1 MKEFIHLHN
10 HTHYSLLDA
19 ICTVDGLVQAA
30 IDNNMSAVALTDH
43 GVMYG
48 AMEFY
53 KKCKQK
59 NIKPIVGFETYVV
72 QSGTRFDRGNKINTK
87 ASTAEIID
95 VNDDEKLSTSNIN
108 YAHLILLAKNEV
120 GYRNLI
126 KINSIGH
133 TEGHYYKPRV
143 DLEVLNQYKDGIVA
157 LSACVHGVVSC
168 YIVRNDLK
176 MAKKMAATYKE
187 IYGEDF
193 YIELQNHITL
203 DSEKKV
209 LKEAPK
215 IAKELGIKTIA
226 TNDVHYIK
234 QRHAIAHNLYL
245 HLSAKQTKG
254 AETVDLTENLRYGTD
269 QIYFKTTKEMC
280 ELFKNFPEAIQ
291 STLEVTEKC
300 NLELDLSKKFMP
312 AYKIPVSSDAKTLD
326 EYLEK
331 ISWEGLRRKF
341 KKITIEVEERL
352 KYELDVIKKMN
363 FSGYFLIVQD
373 FIKTAKERGILVG
386 PGRGSAAGS
395 LVCYCIGITSV
406 NPLEFNLLFE
416 RFLNPERISMPD
428 IDIDFQD
435 DRRDEVIQYAKETY
449 GENSVAQIITFNRL
463 APRGVLKDVGRVLN
477 FPYQEINELTKL
489 IPILFGKVKPLAEC
503 MKEVKEFQAYFNNPD
518 KIIEQNRKALF
529 DYAQTLEN
537 LNKNSS
543 IHASGVVIAPSDV
556 TDYVPLSRAAGE
568 ENAFCTQ
575 YDMNQLEDAGLIKID
590 FLGLKELKVISKTL
604 NLINKRFNKNLS
616 IDNIPLDDTKTYK
629 LFSSG
634 ATTGIFQFSK
644 DKMKEYL
651 SKMKPK
657 NINDLAIMNALN
669 RPGPMKLIPDLI
681 DKRFG
686 RKPITYMHPKM
697 ENALK
702 ETYGII
708 IYQEQVMQ
716 IAREIAGFSM
726 AQADNMR
733 KAMGKK
739 IKEKMKQVKTDFV
752 NGSVKNGLSKKLA
765 EDIFALIFDF
775 ADYGFN
781 KSHAVAYSFVSYYTA
796 YLKANYPVEFLA
808 VSMECRKDD
817 ETELQYLAEECQR
830 LKIKVR
836 QPDINLSELG
846 FTVYYGNDENKTG
859 EIIYGLSAIKNVGEK
874 ASDVI
879 IKEREL
885 NGEYK
890 SFIDFLIRVDLRLVN
905 KKTIEGL
912 IYAGAFDSIEENR
925 RKLFFNLE
933 RATLYA
939 QRFKELPQSKGQEGL
954 FLTSQNTNNGFGDL
968 KLQDYEEFSEIEKL
982 NLERAAIGFYVSGH
996 PLEKFRKDIKAH
1008 ITLSFG
1014 SDASEEE
1021 IDRMST
1027 AKMCGVISDLQIR
1040 SSKKG
1045 KKFVVFN
1052 LLDLYGTGECIAFS
1066 NLFESKQFLFKNDNL
1081 VFVEGKPEKNGEKIK
1096 LVVDNIYPMERI
1108 HEHLGQNLTINLQEE
1123 KTTYDV
1129 LKKIKKLV
1137 ENYPGNCYLFFNI
1150 NGNGINKLFKSKEFK
1165 VNPTSELISNLKK
1178 LVGEH
1183 NLNIN

>member
-10 HTHYSLLDA
+10 HSHFSLLDA
-19 ICTVDGLVQAA
+19 ICTIDGLVNAA
-30 IDNNMSAVALTDH
+30 IANNMPAVALTDH
-43 GVMYG
+43 GVMFG

-59 NIKPIVGFETYVV
+59 NIKPIIGFETYVA
-72 QSGTRFDRGNKINTK
+72 QSGSRFDRGNKINTK
-87 ASTAEIID
+87 AATAEIID
-95 VNDDEKLSTSNIN
+95 VESDDRLSTANIN
-108 YAHLILLAKNEV
+108 YAHLILLAKNET

-133 TEGHYYKPRV
+133 TEGYYYKPRV
-143 DLEVLNQYKDGIVA
+143 DIEVLNKYKEGLVA
-157 LSACVHGVVSC
+157 LSACAHGVISC
-168 YIVRNDLK
+168 YIVRDDLRMAMK
-176 MAKKMAATYKE
+176 MAGIYKD

-193 YIELQNHITL
+193 YLELQNHISL

-209 LKEAPK
+209 LKEMPK
-215 IAKELGIKTIA
+215 IAKELGIKLIA
-226 TNDVHYIK
+226 TNDVHYIEQK
-234 QRHAIAHNLYL
+234 HAIAHNLYL
-245 HLSAKQTKG
+245 HLSAKQSKS
-254 AETVDLTENLRYGTD
+254 AETIDLTENLRYGTD
-269 QIYFKTTKEMC
+269 QIYFKSVKEMC
-280 ELFKNFPEAIQ
+280 DLFKDFPEAIQ

-300 NLELDLSKKFMP
+300 NLELDLSIKHMP
-312 AYKIPVSSDAKTLD
+312 AYKIPENSDAKTLD

-331 ISWEGLRRKF
+331 IAYDGL
-341 KKITIEVEERL
+341 KKRFGEITPEAEERL
-352 KYELDVIKKMN
+352 KYELSIIKRMN

-373 FIKTAKERGILVG
+373 FINTAKSRGILVG

-395 LVCYCIGITSV
+395 LVCYCIGITNV
-406 NPLEFNLLFE
+406 DPLEYSLLFE

-489 IPILFGKVKPLAEC
+489 IPILFGKVKPLEEC
-503 MKEVKEFQAYFNNPD
+503 MKDVPEFKAYFKNPD
-518 KIIEQNRKALF
+518 KIIEQNRKSLLE
-529 DYAQTLEN
+529 YSQVLEN

-543 IHASGVVIAPSDV
+543 IHASGVVIAPADV
-556 TDYVPLSRAAGE
+556 TDFVPLSKVTGE
-568 ENAFCTQ
+568 DSVYCTQ

-604 NLINKRFNKNLS
+604 NLVNKRYNKNITL
-616 IDNIPLDDTKTYK
+616 DTIPLDNEKTYK
-629 LFSSG
+629 LFSAG

-681 DKRFG
+681 EKRFG

-716 IAREIAGFSM
+716 IAREVAGFTM

-739 IKEKMKQVKTDFV
+739 IKEKMKQVKEDFV
-752 NGSVKNGLSKKLA
+752 DGSVKNGLKKKLA
-765 EDIFALIFDF
+765 EEIFALILDF

-796 YLKANYPVEFLA
+796 FLKANFPVEFLA

-830 LKIKVR
+830 IKIKVR
-836 QPDINLSELG
+836 QPDVNLSELG
-846 FTVYYGNDENKTG
+846 FKVHYNEKNEIG
-859 EIIYGLSAIKNVGEK
+859 EIVYGLSAIKNVGEK
-874 ASDVI
+874 ASEVI

-885 NGEYK
+885 NGEFK
-890 SFIDFLIRVDLRLVN
+890 SLTDFLIRVDLRLVN
-905 KKTIEGL
+905 KKTLEGL
-912 IYAGAFDSIEENR
+912 IQAGAFDSIEKNR
-925 RKLFFNLE
+925 RKLFNNLE
-933 RATLYA
+933 RTTLYA
-939 QRFKELPQSKGQEGL
+939 QRYKEMPESKGQEGL
-954 FLTSQNTNNGFGDL
+954 FLAPKSGENGQGDL
-968 KLQDYEEFSEIEKL
+968 KLQEYEEFPEIEKL

-996 PLEKFRKDIKAH
+996 PLDKYRKDIKSH
-1008 ITLSFG
+1008 INLSFG
-1014 SDASEEE
+1014 SDASEDE
-1021 IDRMST
+1021 IDKMGS

-1040 SSKKG
+1040 SSKRG
-1045 KKFVVFN
+1045 NKFVVFN

-1096 LVVDNIYPMERI
+1096 LVVDNIYSIEKI
-1108 HEHLGQNLTINLQEE
+1108 HEHFGQNITINLREGSVKYE
-1123 KTTYDV
+1123 T
-1129 LKKIKKLV
+1129 LKQIRELV
-1137 ENYPGNCYLFFNI
+1137 EAKPGSCYLFFNVT
-1150 NGNGINKLFKSKEFK
+1150 GNGTKKIYKSKEFK

>member
-1 MKEFIHLHN
+1 LKEFIHLHN

-19 ICTVDGLVQAA
+19 ICTVDGLVKAA
-30 IDNNMSAVALTDH
+30 IENKMPAVALTDH

-53 KKCKQK
+53 KKCKQRGV
-59 NIKPIVGFETYVV
+59 KPIIGFETYVA
-72 QSGTRFDRGNKINTK
+72 QSGSRFDRGNKINTK
-87 ASTAEIID
+87 AATAEIID
-95 VNDDEKLSTSNIN
+95 AETDERLSTANIN

-120 GYRNLI
+120 GYRNLL

-133 TEGHYYKPRV
+133 TEGYYYKPRV
-143 DLEVLNQYKDGIVA
+143 DLEVLEKYREGIVA
-157 LSACVHGVVSC
+157 LSACAHGVISC
-168 YIVRNDLK
+168 HIVRDDIRTAHK
-176 MAKKMAATYKE
+176 MAGVYKD

-193 YIELQNHITL
+193 YLELQNHLSL

-209 LKEAPK
+209 LKEMPG
-215 IAKELGIKTIA
+215 IAKELGIKLIA

-234 QRHAIAHNLYL
+234 REHAVAHNIYL
-245 HLSAKQTKG
+245 HLSAKQNKS
-254 AETVDLTENLRYGTD
+254 AEPVDLTENLRYGTD

-280 ELFKNFPEAIQ
+280 ELFSDYPEAIE
-291 STLEVTEKC
+291 STLEVAEKC
-300 NLELDLSKKFMP
+300 NLELDLSVKHMP
-312 AYKIPVSSDAKTLD
+312 AYRIPEGVESKTLD

-331 ISWEGLRRKF
+331 ISWIGLKKRF
-341 KKITIEVEERL
+341 KEVTPEAEERL
-352 KYELDVIKKMN
+352 KYELGIIKKMN
-363 FSGYFLIVQD
+363 FPGYFLIVQD
-373 FIKTAKERGILVG
+373 FINTAKSRGILVG

-395 LVCYCIGITSV
+395 LVCYCIGITNV
-406 NPLEFNLLFE
+406 DPLKYNLLFE

-449 GENSVAQIITFNRL
+449 GEKSVAQIITFNRL

-477 FPYQEINELTKL
+477 FPFQEINELTKL
-489 IPILFGKVKPLAEC
+489 IPILFGKVKSLKDC
-503 MKEVKEFQAYFNNPD
+503 MTEVPDFRKYFDD
-518 KIIEQNRKALF
+518 KTAKQNRKVLLDNAC
-529 DYAQTLEN
+529 TLEN

-543 IHASGVVIAPSDV
+543 IHASGVVIAPADV
-556 TDYVPLSRAAGE
+556 IDYVPLSKVTGE
-568 ENAFCTQ
+568 DSVYCTQ

-604 NLINKRFNKNLS
+604 NLVNKKYNKELT
-616 IDNIPLDDTKTYK
+616 IDNIPLDDEKTFR
-629 LFSSG
+629 LFSAG

-686 RKPITYMHPKM
+686 RKPTTYMHPKM
-697 ENALK
+697 EPALK

-716 IAREIAGFSM
+716 IAREVAGFTM

-739 IKEKMKQVKTDFV
+739 IKEKMKQVKEDFIK
-752 NGSVKNGLSKKLA
+752 GSVKNGLQKKLA
-765 EDIFALIFDF
+765 EDIFALILDF

-781 KSHAVAYSFVSYYTA
+781 KSHAVAYSFVSFYTA
-796 YLKANYPVEFLA
+796 YLKANFPVEFLA

-817 ETELQYLAEECQR
+817 ETELQFLAEECQR
-830 LKIKVR
+830 MKIRVK
-836 QPDINLSELG
+836 QPDINLSELD
-846 FTVYYGNDENKTG
+846 FKVYYNGDEDETG

-874 ASDVI
+874 AAENI

-885 NGEYK
+885 NGGYK
-890 SFIDFLIRVDLRLVN
+890 SLVDFLIRVDLRLVN
-905 KKTIEGL
+905 KKTLEGL
-912 IYAGAFDSIEENR
+912 IQAGAFDCVEKNR
-925 RKLFFNLE
+925 KKLFYNLE
-933 RATLYA
+933 TATIYA
-939 QRFKELPQSKGQEGL
+939 QRYKERPESWGQEGL
-954 FLTSQNTNNGFGDL
+954 SFESAKPATAGHGDL
-968 KLQDYEEFSEIEKL
+968 RLREYDEFPLIEKL
-982 NLERAAIGFYVSGH
+982 NLERAAIGFYVTGH
-996 PLEKFRKDIKAH
+996 PLDEYRKDIKSH
-1008 ITLSFG
+1008 VNLSFG
-1014 SDASEEE
+1014 SDLSEDE
-1021 IDRMST
+1021 IDRMGT

-1040 SSKKG
+1040 QSKRG
-1045 KKFVVFN
+1045 NKFVVFN

-1066 NLFESKQFLFKNDNL
+1066 NLYESKMNLFKNDSL
-1081 VFVEGKPEKNGEKIK
+1081 VFVEGKAEKNGEKIK
-1096 LVVDNIYPMERI
+1096 LVVDTIFPIERI
-1108 HEHLGQNLTINLQEE
+1108 HEHLGQNLIINVQEGKISYE
-1123 KTTYDV
+1123 V
-1129 LKKIKKLV
+1129 LNRVRELI
-1137 ENYPGNCYLFFNI
+1137 EASPGNCYLFFNI
-1150 NGNGINKLFKSKEFK
+1150 TGNGTKKIFKSKEFK
-1165 VNPTSELISNLKK
+1165 INPTSELISNLKK

>member
-1 MKEFIHLHN
+1 LKEFIHLHN

-19 ICTVDGLVQAA
+19 ICTVNGLVNAA
-30 IDNNMSAVALTDH
+30 IENKMSAVALTDH

-59 NIKPIVGFETYVV
+59 NIKPIVGFETYVA
-72 QSGTRFDRGNKINTK
+72 QSGSRFDRGNKINTK
-87 ASTAEIID
+87 AATAEIID
-95 VNDDEKLSTSNIN
+95 VESGEKLSTANIN
-108 YAHLILLAKNEV
+108 YAHLVLLAKNET
-120 GYRNLI
+120 GYRNLM

-133 TEGHYYKPRV
+133 TEGYYYKPRV
-143 DLEVLNQYKDGIVA
+143 DLEVLEKYKEGIVA
-157 LSACVHGVVSC
+157 LSACAHGVISC
-168 YIVRNDLK
+168 YIVRDDLRTARK
-176 MAKKMAATYKE
+176 MAEVYKN

-193 YIELQNHITL
+193 YLELQNHISL

-209 LKEAPK
+209 LKELPG
-215 IAKELGIKTIA
+215 IAKELGIKLIA

-234 QRHAIAHNLYL
+234 REHAIAHNIYL
-245 HLSAKQTKG
+245 HISAKQNKS
-254 AETVDLTENLRYGTD
+254 AESIDLTKNLRYGTD
-269 QIYFKTTKEMC
+269 QIYFKSAKEMID
-280 ELFKNFPEAIQ
+280 LFKDYPEAIE

-300 NLELDLSKKFMP
+300 NLELDLRKKYMP
-312 AYKIPVSSDAKTLD
+312 AYKIPEDDDAKTLD
-326 EYLEK
+326 DYLEK
-331 ISWEGLRRKF
+331 ISWEGL
-341 KKITIEVEERL
+341 KKKYGEITPEAEERL
-352 KYELDVIKKMN
+352 KYELNIIKKMN

-373 FIKTAKERGILVG
+373 FINTAKLRGILVG

-395 LVCYCIGITSV
+395 LVCYCIGITLV
-406 NPLEFNLLFE
+406 DPLKYSLLFE

-449 GENSVAQIITFNRL
+449 GDNSVAQIVTFNRL

-477 FPYQEINELTKL
+477 FPFQEINELTKL
-489 IPILFGKVKPLAEC
+489 IPILFGKVKPLSEC
-503 MKEVKEFQAYFNNPD
+503 MTEVPEFKKYFED
-518 KIIEQNRKALF
+518 KSAKQNRKELF
-529 DYAQTLEN
+529 NYSNILEN

-556 TDYVPLSRAAGE
+556 TDYVPLSKVTGE
-568 ENAFCTQ
+568 DNVFCTQ

-604 NLINKRFNKNLS
+604 NLVNKRFKKDLT
-616 IDNIPLDDTKTYK
+616 IDTIPLDDEKTYK
-629 LFSSG
+629 LFSAG

-716 IAREIAGFSM
+716 IAREVAGFTM

-739 IKEKMKQVKTDFV
+739 IKEKMKQVKEDFI
-752 NGSVKNGLSKKLA
+752 NGSVKNGLKKKLA
-765 EDIFALIFDF
+765 EDIFALILDF

-781 KSHAVAYSFVSYYTA
+781 KSHAVAYSFVSFYTA
-796 YLKANYPVEFLA
+796 FLKANYPVEFLA

-817 ETELQYLAEECQR
+817 ETELQFLAEECKR
-830 LKIKVR
+830 MKIRVK
-836 QPDINLSELG
+836 QPDINLSELDFKVHYNG
-846 FTVYYGNDENKTG
+846 DEDETG

-874 ASDVI
+874 AADNI

-890 SFIDFLIRVDLRLVN
+890 SFTDFLIRVDLRLVN
-905 KKTIEGL
+905 KKTLESL
-912 IYAGAFDSIEENR
+912 IQAGAFDSIEKNR
-925 RKLFFNLE
+925 RKLFNNLE
-933 RATLYA
+933 RATLYS
-939 QRFKELPQSKGQEGL
+939 QRYKEMPESHGQEGL
-954 FLTSQNTNNGFGDL
+954 FLAPQPTSDGLGDL
-968 KLQDYEEFSEIEKL
+968 KLEEYEEYPQIEKL
-982 NLERAAIGFYVSGH
+982 NLERAAIGFYVTGH
-996 PLEKFRKDIKAH
+996 PLDKYRKDIKSH
-1008 ITLSFG
+1008 INLSFG
-1014 SDASEEE
+1014 SDKSEEE
-1021 IDRMST
+1021 IEKMGI

-1040 SSKKG
+1040 SSKRG
-1045 KKFVVFN
+1045 NKFVVFS
-1052 LLDLYGTGECIAFS
+1052 LLDLYGTGECIAFG
-1066 NLFESKQFLFKNDNL
+1066 NLFDSKTHLFKNENL
-1081 VFVEGKPEKNGEKIK
+1081 IFVEGKAEKNGEKIK
-1096 LVVDNIYPMERI
+1096 LIVDNIHSIDKI
-1108 HEHLGQNLTINLQEE
+1108 HEYCGQNLTINVQEN
-1123 KTTYDV
+1123 KISVDV
-1129 LKKIKKLV
+1129 LKKVKSLV
-1137 ENYPGNCYLFFNI
+1137 EAHPGNCYLFFKLTLD
-1150 NGNGINKLFKSKEFK
+1150 NKEKILKSKEFK
-1165 VNPTSELISNLKK
+1165 VNPSLEFISNLKQI
-1178 LVGEH
+1178 VGEH

>member
-1 MKEFIHLHN
+1 LKEFIHLHN

-19 ICTVDGLVQAA
+19 ICTVDGLVNAA
-30 IDNNMSAVALTDH
+30 VENKMQAVALTDH

-53 KKCKQK
+53 KKCIQK
-59 NIKPIVGFETYVV
+59 NIKPIIGFETYVA
-72 QSGTRFDRGNKINTK
+72 QSGSRFDRGNKINTK
-87 ASTAEIID
+87 AATAEIID
-95 VNDDEKLSTSNIN
+95 AETDERLSTANIN
-108 YAHLILLAKNEV
+108 YAHLILLAKDET

-133 TEGHYYKPRV
+133 TEGYYYKPRV
-143 DLEVLNQYKDGIVA
+143 DLEVLEKYKEGIVA
-157 LSACVHGVVSC
+157 LSACAHGVIAC
-168 YIVRNDLK
+168 HIVRDDLRTARK
-176 MAKKMAATYKE
+176 MAGVYKE
-187 IYGEDF
+187 IYGDDF
-193 YIELQNHITL
+193 YLELQNHISL

-209 LKEAPK
+209 LNALPK
-215 IAKELGIKTIA
+215 IASELGIKLIA

-234 QRHAIAHNLYL
+234 REHAIAHNIYL
-245 HLSAKQTKG
+245 HISAKQNKS
-254 AETVDLTENLRYGTD
+254 AEPVDLTANLRYGTD
-269 QIYFKTTKEMC
+269 QIYFKSAKEMC
-280 ELFKNFPEAIQ
+280 ELFKDYPEAIE
-291 STLEVTEKC
+291 STLEVAEKC
-300 NLELDLSKKFMP
+300 NLKLDLSKKHMP
-312 AYKIPVSSDAKTLD
+312 AYRIPEGDESNTLD

-331 ISWEGLRRKF
+331 ISREGLKKKF
-341 KKITIEVEERL
+341 KEITPDAEERL
-352 KYELDVIKKMN
+352 NYELDIIKKMN

-373 FIKTAKERGILVG
+373 FINTAKSRGILVG

-406 NPLEFNLLFE
+406 NPLEYNLLFE

-435 DRRDEVIQYAKETY
+435 DKRDEVIQYAKETY
-449 GENSVAQIITFNRL
+449 GEKSVAQIVTFNRL

-477 FPYQEINELTKL
+477 FPFQEINELTKL
-489 IPILFGKVKPLAEC
+489 IPILFGKVKSLKDC
-503 MKEVKEFQAYFNNPD
+503 LTEVPEFKKYFDD
-518 KIIEQNRKALF
+518 KTAKQNRKELF
-529 DYAQTLEN
+529 EYAHILEN

-556 TDYVPLSRAAGE
+556 TDYVPLSKVTGE
-568 ENAFCTQ
+568 ESVYCTQ

-590 FLGLKELKVISKTL
+590 FLGLKELKVIGKTL
-604 NLINKRFNKNLS
+604 NLVNKRHNKNLT
-616 IDNIPLDDTKTYK
+616 IDNIPLDDEKTYK
-629 LFSSG
+629 LFSAG

-686 RKPITYMHPKM
+686 KKPTTYMHSKM
-697 ENALK
+697 ESALK

-716 IAREIAGFSM
+716 IAREVAGFTM

-739 IKEKMKQVKTDFV
+739 IKEKMKQVKEDFV
-752 NGSVKNGLSKKLA
+752 KGSEKNGLNKKLA
-765 EDIFALIFDF
+765 EDIFALILDF

-781 KSHAVAYSFVSYYTA
+781 KSHAVAYSFVSFYTA

-817 ETELQYLAEECQR
+817 ETELQFLAEECKR
-830 LKIKVR
+830 MKIKVK
-836 QPDINLSELG
+836 QPDINLSELD
-846 FTVYYGNDENKTG
+846 FKVYYNGDDDETG

-874 ASDVI
+874 ASDNI

-890 SFIDFLIRVDLRLVN
+890 SLTDFLIRVDLRLVN
-905 KKTIEGL
+905 KKTLEGL
-912 IYAGAFDSIEENR
+912 IQAGAFDSIEKNR
-925 RKLFFNLE
+925 RKLFCNLE
-933 RATLYA
+933 TVTLYA
-939 QRFKELPQSKGQEGL
+939 QKYKERPESWGQEGL
-954 FLTSQNTNNGFGDL
+954 SFEIPKSSSGGLGDL
-968 KLQDYEEFSEIEKL
+968 RLRDYEEFPQMEKL
-982 NLERAAIGFYVSGH
+982 NLERAAIGFYVTGH
-996 PLEKFRKDIKAH
+996 PLDKYRKEIKNH
-1008 ITLSFG
+1008 INLSFG
-1014 SDASEEE
+1014 SDKSEEE
-1021 IDRMST
+1021 IDKMGT
-1027 AKMCGVISDLQIR
+1027 AKMCGVIRDLQIR
-1040 SSKKG
+1040 SSKRG
-1045 KKFVVFN
+1045 NKFVVFN

-1066 NLFESKQFLFKNDNL
+1066 NLFESKVNIFKNDNL
-1081 VFVEGKPEKNGEKIK
+1081 VFVEGRAEKNGEKIK
-1096 LVVDNIYPMERI
+1096 LVVDNIYPIERI
-1108 HEHLGQNLTINLQEE
+1108 HEHLGQNLTINVQEDKISYE
-1123 KTTYDV
+1123 V
-1129 LKKIKKLV
+1129 LKKIKELI
-1137 ENYPGNCYLFFNI
+1137 EANPGSCYLYFNI
-1150 NGNGINKLFKSKEFK
+1150 TGNGTKKIYKSKEFK